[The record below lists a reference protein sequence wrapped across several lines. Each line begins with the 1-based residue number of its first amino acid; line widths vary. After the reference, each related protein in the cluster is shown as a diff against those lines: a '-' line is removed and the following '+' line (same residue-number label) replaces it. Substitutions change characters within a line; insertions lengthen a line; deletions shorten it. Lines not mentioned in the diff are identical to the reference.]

1 MKRKIYSKL
10 LEWKEKYSTQEALLI
25 EGARRIGKSYIVE
38 EFARNEYRS
47 YMLIDFSK
55 VSKEVKEIFDN
66 YLTDEPMLFR
76 MLSLQLG
83 VKLYPRESLII
94 FDEVQK
100 YPRAREAVKELVSN
114 HTYDYIETGSL
125 VSIHKNTKNILIP
138 SEEHR
143 IDMYPMD
150 FEEFLW
156 ALGENDMMDFVR
168 DCFEHQRPL
177 GQALHRKMMN
187 LLRLYMIVGGM
198 PQAVL
203 EYINT
208 RDFDRVDLIKRRIL
222 DLYRQDIYNYADSQA
237 EKVVRIWDTIPGE
250 LQRKEKRFR
259 IGSVKKGARTRDYE
273 MALFWLS
280 EARAVNPC
288 YNATD
293 PNIGLKMNVDYA
305 KFKLY
310 LNDTG
315 LLLSHAFG
323 EEIEGMQEL
332 YRKLMLGK
340 LEFNKGMMVEN
351 LVAQMLVASGKRLYY
366 YTNTDKE
373 DASESMEIDFLV
385 RKPVVT
391 SKHNICPVEV
401 KSTQRYTTS
410 SLCKFRDR
418 FKTYLHTSFVIH
430 SGDLKVEGGIVYLP
444 LYMTSLL

>member
-1 MKRKIYSKL
+1 MKRKIYSEL
-10 LEWKEKYSTQEALLI
+10 LEWKEKYSTKEALLI

-66 YLTDEPMLFR
+66 YLTDEGMLFR

-100 YPRAREAVKELVSN
+100 YPRAREAVKELVAN

-138 SEEHR
+138 SEERR

-156 ALGENDMMDFVR
+156 ALDEGDMMDFAR
-168 DCFEHQRPL
+168 ECFERQMPL

-198 PQAVL
+198 PQAVQ
-203 EYINT
+203 EYIDT
-208 RDFDRVDLIKRRIL
+208 QDFDHVDKAKRRIL

-273 MALFWLS
+273 LALFWLN
-280 EARAVNPC
+280 EARVVNPC
-288 YNATD
+288 YNSTE
-293 PNIGLKMNVDYA
+293 PNIGLKMNVDYS

-310 LNDTG
+310 VSDTG

-323 EEIEGMQEL
+323 EDKEGMQEL

-351 LVAQMLVASGKRLYY
+351 LVAQMLVASGKKLYY
-366 YTNTDKE
+366 YTNPDKE
-373 DASESMEIDFLV
+373 KATENMEIDFLI
-385 RKPVVT
+385 RKSLVT

-410 SLCKFRDR
+410 SLDKFLVK
-418 FKTYLHTSFVIH
+418 FKAYLHTSYVIH
-430 SGDLKVEGGIVYLP
+430 SGDLKTENGIVYLP
-444 LYMTSLL
+444 LYMAPML

>member
-10 LEWKEKYSTQEALLI
+10 LEWKEKYSTKEALLI

-76 MLSLQLG
+76 LLSLQLG

-100 YPRAREAVKELVSN
+100 YPRAREAVKELVAN

-138 SEEHR
+138 SEEHK

-156 ALGENDMMDFVR
+156 AMGEDDIMDFVR
-168 DCFEHQRPL
+168 ECFEHKRPL
-177 GQALHRKMMN
+177 GQALHRKMMDM
-187 LLRLYMIVGGM
+187 LRLYMIVGGM

-203 EYINT
+203 EYLESQ
-208 RDFDRVDLIKRRIL
+208 DFDRVDNTKRRVL

-250 LQRKEKRFR
+250 LQRKDKRFR

-273 MALFWLS
+273 MALFWLN
-280 EARAVNPC
+280 EARVVNPC
-288 YNATD
+288 YNSTD

-315 LLLSHAFG
+315 LLLSHAFS
-323 EEIEGMQEL
+323 EDTEGLQEL

-340 LEFNKGMMVEN
+340 LEINKGMMTEN
-351 LVAQMLVASGKRLYY
+351 LVAQMLAAAGKRLFYFCK
-366 YTNTDKE
+366 TDPD
-373 DASESMEIDFLV
+373 DASETMEIDFLV
-385 RKPVVT
+385 RKPIVT

-410 SLCKFRDR
+410 SLSKFRD
-418 FKTYLHTSFVIH
+418 KYKPYLHTSYIIH
-430 SGDLKVEGGIVYLP
+430 SGDLKVEGDIVYLP